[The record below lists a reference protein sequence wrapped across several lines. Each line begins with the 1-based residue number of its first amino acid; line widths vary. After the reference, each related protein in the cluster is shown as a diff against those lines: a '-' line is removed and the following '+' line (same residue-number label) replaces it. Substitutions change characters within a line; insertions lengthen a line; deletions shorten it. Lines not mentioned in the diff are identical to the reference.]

1 MRNGS
6 RVLSPG
12 TLVGVAA
19 LVLALAGTSIA
30 ATELGKNSVGAT
42 ELGKVKLRSAED
54 AMSGFDPPENRAV
67 ASVECKKKEQLLGGG
82 ATIPD
87 VDPLSTDPPS
97 VEQNGPVDKRTWYAV
112 GHTDNQE
119 VTLRVTALCLKK

>member
-12 TLVGVAA
+12 TLIGVAA

-30 ATELGKNSVGAT
+30 ASQLGKNSVGAT

-54 AMSGFDPPENRAV
+54 VMSPAQDRAEETV
-67 ASVECKKKEQLLGGG
+67 QCGRKEQLLGGG
-82 ATIPD
+82 ATLPD
-87 VDPLSTDPPS
+87 ADPESTDPPS
-97 VEQNGPVDKRTWYAV
+97 VEQNGPIDKRTWYAV
-112 GHTDNQE
+112 GHTDNDT
-119 VTLRVTALCLKK
+119 VTLLVTALCLKK